1 MPIERAMVSIDSLVS
16 VIEPSMMLALPKDE
30 SGVAMEAERALIRS
44 GVKNLHVLCVPA
56 CGYQAD
62 ILIGAGC
69 VSILECAGVVV
80 SEFGVGPRFR
90 AAVRSGSITLRD
102 STCPVIHAGLQAGA
116 KGSPFAAVRGV
127 LGSDL
132 VKIRKDWRVIDNPL
146 GSDGGD
152 PVLVVPAINP
162 DVFMFHARWGDRYG
176 NVWISSRRDLA
187 YTSHASRKTLVTVE
201 EIWDGDLLADPV
213 MSAGTLSSVYV
224 SAVAHAPRGAWPMTL
239 QHTYLEDTPHIGDY
253 MKQAATDGGFEAY
266 LQEHVYGR
274 SRAA

>member
-1 MPIERAMVSIDSLVS
+1 MPIERPMVSVESLVS
-16 VIEPSMMLALPKDE
+16 AVEPGMMIALPKDE
-30 SGVAMEAERALIRS
+30 SGVAMEAERALIRR

-69 VSILECAGVVV
+69 VSTVECAGIIV
-80 SEFGVGPRFR
+80 SELGVGPRFR
-90 AAVRSGSITLRD
+90 AAVREGSIQLKD

-116 KGSPFAAVRGV
+116 KGSPFAAVRGI

-132 VKIRKDWRVIDNPL
+132 VHIRKDWRVIDNPL
-146 GSDGGD
+146 AHGGD

-187 YTSHASRKTLVTVE
+187 YTSHASRKVLVTVE
-201 EIWDGDLLADPV
+201 NIWDGDLLGDPV

-224 SAVAHAPRGAWPMTL
+224 SATAHAPGGAWPLTL
-239 QHTYLEDTPHIGDY
+239 QHCYAEDFANIQEY
-253 MKQAATDGGFEAY
+253 MRMAATAEGFQAY
-266 LQEHVYGR
+266 LQQHVYER

>member
-1 MPIERAMVSIDSLVS
+1 MPVDRPMVSVESLVS
-16 VIEPSMMLALPKDE
+16 GIEPGMMIALPKDE
-30 SGVAMEAERALIRS
+30 SGVAMEAERALIRRK
-44 GVKNLHVLCVPA
+44 VKGLHLLCVPA

-69 VSILECAGVVV
+69 ISTVECAGIIV
-80 SEFGVGPRFR
+80 SEFGVGPRFK
-90 AAVRSGSITLRD
+90 AAVRAGTIELRD

-116 KGSPFAAVRGV
+116 KGSPFAAVRGI

-146 GSDGGD
+146 ADGGD
-152 PVLVVPAINP
+152 PVLIVPAINP
-162 DVFMFHARWGDRYG
+162 DIFLFHARWGDRYG

-201 EIWDGDLLADPV
+201 EVWDGDLLADPV

-224 SAVAHAPRGAWPMTL
+224 SATAHAPRGAWPMTL
-239 QHTYLEDTPHIGDY
+239 QHAYLEDTAHVGDY
-253 MKQAATDGGFEAY
+253 MKRAATDDGFDSYVREY
-266 LQEHVYGR
+266 VYGH

>member
-1 MPIERAMVSIDSLVS
+1 MPIERAMVSVDNLLSAIS
-16 VIEPSMMLALPKDE
+16 PGMKLALPKDE
-30 SGVAMEAERALIRS
+30 SGVPMEAERAMIRR
-44 GVKNLHVLCVPA
+44 GVKDLHVLCVPA

-69 VSILECAGVVV
+69 VSILECAGVAV
-80 SEFGVGPRFR
+80 SEFGIGPRFK
-90 AAVRSGSITLRD
+90 AAVRSGSIQLRD

-116 KGSPFAAVRGV
+116 KGSPFAGVRGV

-146 GSDGGD
+146 GDGGD

-187 YTSHASRKTLVTVE
+187 YTSHASKTTLVTVE
-201 EIWDGDLLADPV
+201 EIWDGDLLADPA

-224 SAVAHAPRGAWPMTL
+224 SAFAHAPRGAWPMTL
-239 QHTYLEDTPHIGDY
+239 QHTYLEDTEHVGQY
-253 MKQAATDGGFEAY
+253 MKQAATDEGFSAY
-266 LQEHVYGR
+266 LQEHVHGR